1 MLISVI
7 VPVYNTG
14 KYLKKCVDS
23 ILNQTIGFNNI
34 ELIIVNDGSYDDS
47 DSIIKDII
55 NKNSKIKY
63 FSKENGGQGSARNL
77 GLKHATG
84 EYISFV
90 DSDDWIDTKMYEDLY
105 NIAIKEN
112 IDIITCNYTKV
123 YDNYSEEISF
133 RYIEDE
139 HKNFIIMNT
148 GPCNML
154 IKRSLL
160 KKINF
165 KFPEKIIYEDLAV
178 IPSLAFYDVN
188 IKLVEKSYY
197 NYYIRSGS
205 SMNKKKYNQ
214 KLNDIFISI
223 NNLYDIWCKIDKE
236 RKYYSEIEFIFIRR
250 LLMSASLRFIE
261 FNDPD
266 NSINKISDVI
276 KEKFPNWEKNKYYNK
291 LNFKQKIVGIF
302 TYKKM
307 KKMLYL
313 CYNVNRKFGGRN
325 G

>member
-34 ELIIVNDGSYDDS
+34 ELIIVNDGSSDDS

-90 DSDDWIDTKMYEDLY
+90 DSDDWIDTRMYEDLY

-123 YDNYSEEISF
+123 YD
-133 RYIEDE
+133 
-139 HKNFIIMNT
+139 K
-148 GPCNML
+148 G
-154 IKRSLL
+154 
-160 KKINF
+160 
-165 KFPEKIIYEDLAV
+165 
-178 IPSLAFYDVN
+178 
-188 IKLVEKSYY
+188 
-197 NYYIRSGS
+197 
-205 SMNKKKYNQ
+205 
-214 KLNDIFISI
+214 
-223 NNLYDIWCKIDKE
+223 
-236 RKYYSEIEFIFIRR
+236 
-250 LLMSASLRFIE
+250 
-261 FNDPD
+261 
-266 NSINKISDVI
+266 
-276 KEKFPNWEKNKYYNK
+276 
-291 LNFKQKIVGIF
+291 
-302 TYKKM
+302 
-307 KKMLYL
+307 
-313 CYNVNRKFGGRN
+313 
-325 G
+325 

>member
-34 ELIIVNDGSYDDS
+34 ELIIVNDGSSDDS
-47 DSIIKDII
+47 DSVIKEII
-55 NKNSKIKY
+55 NKNNKIKY

-84 EYISFV
+84 EYISFI
-90 DSDDWIDTKMYEDLY
+90 DSDDWIDIRMYEDLY

-123 YDNYSEEISF
+123 YDKHSEEISF
-133 RYIEDE
+133 RSIEDE

-178 IPSLAFYDVN
+178 IPSLAFYDIN
-188 IKLVEKSYY
+188 IKLIEKSYY

-205 SMNKKKYNQ
+205 SMNKKEYNQ
-214 KLNDIFISI
+214 KLNDIFIAI
-223 NNLYDIWCKIDKE
+223 NNLYDIWSKIDKDK
-236 RKYYSEIEFIFIRR
+236 RYYSEIEYIFIRR

-266 NSINKISDVI
+266 NSINKISDII
-276 KEKFPNWEKNKYYNK
+276 KEKFPNWKKNKYYKN
-291 LNFKQKIVGIF
+291 LNFKQKLVGIF

-307 KKMLYL
+307 KKMLNL
-313 CYNVNRKFGGRN
+313 CYNVNRRVDVRN

>member
-23 ILNQTIGFNNI
+23 ILNQTIGFNNL
-34 ELIIVNDGSYDDS
+34 ELIIVNDGSSDDS
-47 DSIIKDII
+47 DSIIKEII
-55 NKNSKIKY
+55 NKNNKIKY

-123 YDNYSEEISF
+123 YDKHIEEISF
-133 RYIEDE
+133 RSIEDE

-178 IPSLAFYDVN
+178 IPSLAFYDIN
-188 IKLVEKSYY
+188 IKLIEKSYY

-205 SMNKKKYNQ
+205 SMNKKEYNQ
-214 KLNDIFISI
+214 KLNDIFIAI
-223 NNLYDIWCKIDKE
+223 NNLYDVWSKIDKE
-236 RKYYSEIEFIFIRR
+236 KRYYSEIEYIFIRR

>member
-1 MLISVI
+1 MTHFSKTIK
-7 VPVYNTG
+7 T
-14 KYLKKCVDS
+14 KK
-23 ILNQTIGFNNI
+23 QTTKTALSCGLSNFWQWLPEVKKGGIF
-34 ELIIVNDGSYDDS
+34 LPRRH
-47 DSIIKDII
+47 K
-55 NKNSKIKY
+55 SKETLPKIPKY
-63 FSKENGGQGSARNL
+63 FVLSTEHAEYLEQIKKEHH
-77 GLKHATG
+77 LK
-84 EYISFV
+84 
-90 DSDDWIDTKMYEDLY
+90 YE
-105 NIAIKEN
+105 
-112 IDIITCNYTKV
+112 
-123 YDNYSEEISF
+123 
-133 RYIEDE
+133 IEALETILDE

-165 KFPEKIIYEDLAV
+165 KFPAKIIYEDLAV
-178 IPSLAFYDVN
+178 IPSLAFYNVN

-205 SMNKKKYNQ
+205 SMNKKKYNK